1 MFSEKQTWYF
11 SIRNETWTRG
21 PDMPTGRHG
30 HPCAALKINNTKV
43 VVIGDQSKRVDFL
56 IQNEWIS
63 GPSLPDFYYDDAH
76 QLVSNGETLFYI
88 NTYDNVFLKMECES
102 INSCM
107 WIEMEQKLQI
117 PRFGAVAKLIP
128 DHLADCTIPPM
139 TSSTPAS
146 TSMTSPTTVSTS
158 TPTTSSKG
166 IFLQATFSPILGI
179 LVSLIF
185 NKFF

>member
-1 MFSEKQTWYF
+1 
-11 SIRNETWTRG
+11 
-21 PDMPTGRHG
+21 MPTGRRG
-30 HPCAALKINNTKV
+30 HPCAALKMNNTKV
-43 VVIGDQSKRVDFL
+43 IVIADRSRSKRVDFL

-63 GPSLPDFYYDDAH
+63 GPSLPDFYSDGAH

-88 NTYDNVFLKMECES
+88 NTEDNVFLRMDCES

-107 WIEMEQKLQI
+107 WIEMEQKLRI

-128 DHLADCTIPPM
+128 DHLAECTIPST

-146 TSMTSPTTVSTS
+146 TSMMTSPTKGSTS
-158 TPTTSSKG
+158 TPSEGPYTSTNLKTTPTTSSKG

-185 NKFF
+185 NKAV

>member
-1 MFSEKQTWYF
+1 
-11 SIRNETWTRG
+11 
-21 PDMPTGRHG
+21 MPTGRHG
-30 HPCAALKINNTKV
+30 HPCAALKINNKQV
-43 VVIGDQSKRVDFL
+43 IVIGDQSKRVDFL

-88 NTYDNVFLKMECES
+88 NTEDNVFLRMECEW

-128 DHLADCTIPPM
+128 DHLAECSIPQ
-139 TSSTPAS
+139 TTLSTPAS
-146 TSMTSPTTVSTS
+146 ISTS
-158 TPTTSSKG
+158 ITSEGPHTSTNSKTTPTTSSKG
-166 IFLQATFSPILGI
+166 IFLQAKFSPILGI

>member
-1 MFSEKQTWYF
+1 MD
-11 SIRNETWTRG
+11 I
-21 PDMPTGRHG
+21 
-30 HPCAALKINNTKV
+30 
-43 VVIGDQSKRVDFL
+43 
-56 IQNEWIS
+56 

-88 NTYDNVFLKMECES
+88 NTKDNVFLRMDCEW

-128 DHLADCTIPPM
+128 DHLAECTIPPT

-158 TPTTSSKG
+158 TPITSSKG
-166 IFLQATFSPILGI
+166 VILQATFSPIFGI
-179 LVSLIF
+179 LVLLIF
-185 NKFF
+185 NKFL

>member
-1 MFSEKQTWYF
+1 
-11 SIRNETWTRG
+11 
-21 PDMPTGRHG
+21 MPTERYD

-88 NTYDNVFLKMECES
+88 NTEDNVFLRMDCES

-107 WIEMEQKLQI
+107 WIEMEQKLHI

-128 DHLADCTIPPM
+128 DHLAECSIPPT